1 MKRKTNSRW
10 QKPGWAL
17 LRRLLLWPLYGVLGY
32 WLFALVAYRFFNPPL
47 TPLMILRSIDQR
59 EWIQHQSTGLNAI
72 SAPLVRA
79 VIGAEDSRFCQHHGI
94 DFDAVGDA
102 LSDYENHGRLRGAS
116 TITMQVARNVFM
128 WNGGGAVR
136 KIIEAP
142 LALLLDAVWPKR
154 RIIEVYLNIAE
165 WGDGVFGAEAAA
177 QIHFHKSAHALT
189 AKEAARLASVLPN
202 PIRWNPARPTPYINQ
217 RTSIIQNRLGQLGP
231 QQISC
236 LQSGR

>member
-1 MKRKTNSRW
+1 VKKKSRW
-10 QKPGWAL
+10 QKPGWRL
-17 LRRLLLWPLYGVLGY
+17 LRRLLLWPLYIVLGY
-32 WLFALVAYRFFNPPL
+32 WLFALIVYRFFNPPL
-47 TPLMILRSIDQR
+47 TPLMVLRSI
-59 EWIQHQSTGLNAI
+59 ENHTLVQHDSVRLGQI
-72 SAPLVRA
+72 SPVMVRA
-79 VIGAEDSRFCQHHGI
+79 VIAAEDSRFCQHHGI

-102 LSDYENHGRLRGAS
+102 FADYESRGRLRGAS

-177 QIHFHKSAHALT
+177 RIHFHKPASSLT
-189 AKEAARLASVLPN
+189 AKEAARLAAVLPN
-202 PIRWNPARPTPYINQ
+202 PIRWNAARPTPYINQ
-217 RTSIIQNRLGQLGP
+217 RTSIIQNRIGQLGP
-231 QQISC
+231 TQTGCMQP
-236 LQSGR
+236 GK